1 MVELED
7 QYRYFIGG
15 YYGVSL
21 MDEYP
26 LKEFVL
32 KDIENYIK
40 DFIEVNPIK
49 EFNYQEEALKVK
61 ENTSDKTK
69 LQDAL
74 LLLNKM
80 NASMEL
86 VFLIKARL
94 KMMNK
99 K

>member
-7 QYRYFIGG
+7 QYRYFMGG

-49 EFNYQEEALKVK
+49 DFNYQMEALKVK

-94 KMMNK
+94 KKMNK